1 MGEFDKDWL
10 SLREPADHLARD
22 TDLLQSLLEHLRAA
36 SDATTSTG
44 SDMDHARSL
53 SVVDLGTG
61 TGSNLRYLQPRLGAH
76 QRWQLV
82 DNDPALL
89 QVLPE
94 RLNAWAADQQLALFD
109 NHSRIDGTAAQ
120 GHANSF
126 LIDVISLDLATANP
140 DVSEADLLTASA
152 LLDLFSAQRI
162 DAIAEAAARASVPC
176 LFALSYDGRI
186 RCTPEHADDDHVFGL
201 VNAHQQRDKGL
212 GSALGPEGGAYMA
225 TALEK
230 AGFAVSTRRADWQ
243 LDSSTNA
250 LQRELMNG
258 WCQAAIEQ
266 SPSDLPRVR
275 SWQHTRQQQIDSD
288 ELHITVGHIDV
299 LGLPLP

>member
-1 MGEFDKDWL
+1 MPPRNLQKPARWTPPPLACQLKPGRTMGEFDKDWL

-126 LIDVISLDLATANP
+126 LIDVISLERAAPTWPQRLRKQ
-140 DVSEADLLTASA
+140 A
-152 LLDLFSAQRI
+152 LR
-162 DAIAEAAARASVPC
+162 
-176 LFALSYDGRI
+176 
-186 RCTPEHADDDHVFGL
+186 
-201 VNAHQQRDKGL
+201 
-212 GSALGPEGGAYMA
+212 
-225 TALEK
+225 
-230 AGFAVSTRRADWQ
+230 
-243 LDSSTNA
+243 
-250 LQRELMNG
+250 
-258 WCQAAIEQ
+258 
-266 SPSDLPRVR
+266 
-275 SWQHTRQQQIDSD
+275 
-288 ELHITVGHIDV
+288 
-299 LGLPLP
+299 